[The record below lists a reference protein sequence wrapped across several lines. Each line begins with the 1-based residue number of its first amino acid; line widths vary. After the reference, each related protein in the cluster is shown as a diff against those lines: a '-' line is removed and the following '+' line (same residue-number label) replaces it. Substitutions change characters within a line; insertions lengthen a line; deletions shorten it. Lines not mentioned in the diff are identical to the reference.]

1 MLSQAVFPQL
11 EPADPTTSA
20 TLTANLELKKLVL
33 EAEAL
38 FTQEKLAEALKSYE
52 KINDKYPEEAW
63 VKYRLSVI
71 YQRSNYD
78 YFRENENEIPSQQL
92 NVLLKSICLA
102 EQAVALQPQNHIY
115 LIHLA
120 QLQANNKPHKAAN
133 LYHQAML
140 LQPRSSSIYG
150 LAAEHAAKQIRYQ
163 LLNENPPITT
173 THKQTA
179 ISPFTDTLIHIAQ
192 RYKNQFGI
200 NATYVEMMV
209 YAYSRMPNK
218 EAEKNALLADWN
230 KSQQLTNNPVNST
243 NETATNTA
251 APEKKSLPQISQRIH
266 ESEFTFNCARLYYL
280 STLPDKSKETLQS
293 FAMLEENYPYIDWT
307 LSKNYYTN
315 NASNAASKYPIVWPT
330 ALQLKNLNPASALL
344 IWQNINYLAVHPTE
358 APNHYL
364 PFIKS
369 VEALETNQS
378 VNPLN
383 YKQLVTIIE
392 YLLKTF
398 NSNAES
404 ATLMPLLTR
413 YKNLEDFK

>member
-38 FTQEKLAEALKSYE
+38 FTQEKLADALKSYE

-78 YFRENENEIPSQQL
+78 YFREKENEIPSQQL
-92 NVLLKSICLA
+92 NVLLKSISLA

-163 LLNENPPITT
+163 LLNENPPTT
-173 THKQTA
+173 TTNKQTA

-251 APEKKSLPQISQRIH
+251 APKKNPYPKYR
-266 ESEFTFNCARLYYL
+266 
-280 STLPDKSKETLQS
+280 KE
-293 FAMLEENYPYIDWT
+293 
-307 LSKNYYTN
+307 YTN
-315 NASNAASKYPIVWPT
+315 RNLHSTAHGCITYQPCQIKAKKPFNPSQCSKKIIPTSIGPFQKITIPIT
-330 ALQLKNLNPASALL
+330 PATR
-344 IWQNINYLAVHPTE
+344 HPNT
-358 APNHYL
+358 PSFG
-364 PFIKS
+364 PPPCS
-369 VEALETNQS
+369 
-378 VNPLN
+378 
-383 YKQLVTIIE
+383 
-392 YLLKTF
+392 
-398 NSNAES
+398 
-404 ATLMPLLTR
+404 
-413 YKNLEDFK
+413 